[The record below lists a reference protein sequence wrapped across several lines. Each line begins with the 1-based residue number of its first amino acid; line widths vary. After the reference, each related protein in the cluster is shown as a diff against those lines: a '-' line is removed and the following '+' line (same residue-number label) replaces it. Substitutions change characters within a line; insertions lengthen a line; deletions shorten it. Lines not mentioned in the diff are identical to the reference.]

1 MNPLAQKLNLIIK
14 EKNPSIFSMLSSLG
28 KEFFFPKGIL
38 SQSAEAK
45 EKAYKF
51 NATIGIATESNK
63 PMFIR
68 SAASA
73 INGMDVADYLTYAPS
88 YGIPELR
95 KRWQELLFV
104 KNFSLSG
111 KNISIPVATA
121 GITNGLSIFADMFID
136 GGDVIIMPSMNWGNY
151 NMIFSVRKGANISFY
166 DLFSKNKG
174 FNIKGFEK
182 KIKEEASKNSKLT
195 VVFNFPHN
203 PTGYTVSDKEA
214 DLIVDILYNAAE
226 SGTNIIAL
234 IDDAY
239 FGLVYEDKI
248 LKESL
253 FARLAGLHK
262 NILAVKADGAT
273 KEEFVWG
280 LRVGF
285 ITYGC
290 KAFDDDYKKLYEALE
305 KKTAGAIRGNISNA
319 SHLSQRL
326 VLNIIDS
333 ETHAAEKEEKF
344 NILKGRSFKIKEVL
358 KSSDYLK
365 VFEAFPFNSGYFMCI
380 KLKADITA
388 ESLRHKLLNKYGV
401 GLIAVG
407 EKNLRIAFS
416 CIKEN
421 DIDELFDIILKCA
434 EEF

>member
-1 MNPLAQKLNLIIK
+1 MNPLAEDLNHIIK
-14 EKNPSIFSMLSSLG
+14 KKNPSIFSMLSSLG
-28 KEFFFPKGIL
+28 KEAFFPKGIL

-45 EKAYKF
+45 GKAYKF
-51 NATIGIATESNK
+51 NATIGIATENNK
-63 PMFIR
+63 PMFID
-68 SAASA
+68 SVASA
-73 INGMDVADYLTYAPS
+73 INGMDVADYLTYASS
-88 YGIPELR
+88 YGMPELR
-95 KRWQELLFV
+95 KRWRELLFD

-111 KNISIPVATA
+111 KNISLPVTTA
-121 GITNGLSIFADMFID
+121 GVTNGLSIFADMFI
-136 GGDVIIMPSMNWGNY
+136 GKKDVIIMPSMRWGNY
-151 NMIFSVRKGANISFY
+151 NMIFSVRKGANISLY
-166 DLFSKNKG
+166 DLFSENKR

-182 KIKEEASKNSKLT
+182 KIKEEAVENDKIT
-195 VVFNFPHN
+195 VVLNFPHN
-203 PTGYTVSDKEA
+203 PTGYSISEEEA
-214 DLIVDILYNAAE
+214 DLIVDILYKTAE
-226 SGTNIIAL
+226 AGTNIIAL

-239 FGLVYEDKI
+239 FGLVYEEGI

-290 KAFDDDYKKLYEALE
+290 KVFDDDCSELYEALE
-305 KKTAGAIRGNISNA
+305 KKTAGTIRGAISNA

-333 ETHAAEKEEKF
+333 ATHDSEKEEKF
-344 NILKGRSFKIKEVL
+344 NILKRRALKIKEVL
-358 KSSDYLK
+358 KSPNYLNA
-365 VFEAFPFNSGYFMCI
+365 FEAFPFNSGYFMCI
-380 KLKADITA
+380 KLKSDITA
-388 ESLRHKLLNKYGV
+388 EDLRQALLNGYGV

-416 CIKEN
+416 SINEK
-421 DIDELFDIILKCA
+421 DIPELFDIILKCVKKI
-434 EEF
+434 